1 MPALLLEGK
10 ALAMLRPIPSGEGI
24 VVWRRLVSEYEP
36 DMPAS
41 SLGRMKRLMAWSFG
55 VNTIEQDINEFDVA
69 IQLHERFGSTMP
81 DDIKLSILISG
92 TKDRALQQ
100 WLMVNSE
107 RMTSYDVGKKS
118 IKS

>member
-1 MPALLLEGK
+1 
-10 ALAMLRPIPSGEGI
+10 
-24 VVWRRLVSEYEP
+24 
-36 DMPAS
+36 
-41 SLGRMKRLMAWSFG
+41 MKRLMAWSFG

-92 TKDRALQQ
+92 MKDEDLQQ

-107 RMTSYDVGKKS
+107 RMTS
-118 IKS
+118 IL